1 MPARAA
7 LSMIVASLMA
17 QAYAT
22 ALDGGA
28 LVLYDDT
35 TAAPATPEDAV
46 PVDAV
51 ELARFPLPSVNA
63 ATVVDGV
70 ATVAPLGPI
79 PWAASGRVGWARVET
94 WGGAGLVLLNVG
106 TVDEALVVTTLDA
119 VQGEDVTVVAWAF
132 QVPALVDE
140 AA

>member
-35 TAAPATPEDAV
+35 TAAPATPET
-46 PVDAV
+46 
-51 ELARFPLPSVNA
+51 RC
-63 ATVVDGV
+63 
-70 ATVAPLGPI
+70 
-79 PWAASGRVGWARVET
+79 PWTRSNSR
-94 WGGAGLVLLNVG
+94 
-106 TVDEALVVTTLDA
+106 
-119 VQGEDVTVVAWAF
+119 AF
-132 QVPALVDE
+132 RCRA
-140 AA
+140 